1 MRSQNPSCCLARWQ
15 PVRFVPAAR
24 YVNKRK
30 LIEEE
35 NPLSSF
41 ANIAN
46 FHQSTKFFAINRFQN
61 MPTSRHTYPARWYQA
76 GVFGRELRGNSLCGY
91 QAGVFG
97 RELRGNSLA
106 WYQAGVFGRDLRG
119 NSLCGGQAGVF
130 GRELRGKSLCGYQA
144 GVFGRDLRGNSLAWY
159 QAGVFGRDLRGNSLA
174 WYHA

>member
-46 FHQSTKFFAINRFQN
+46 FHQSTKFSAINRFQN

-76 GVFGRELRGNSLCGY
+76 GVFGR
-91 QAGVFG
+91 
-97 RELRGNSLA
+97 
-106 WYQAGVFGRDLRG
+106 
-119 NSLCGGQAGVF
+119 
-130 GRELRGKSLCGYQA
+130 
-144 GVFGRDLRGNSLAWY
+144 DLRGNSLAWY
-159 QAGVFGRDLRGNSLA
+159 QAGVFWREFAWKLARVVSSGSLRMRIAWKVALWVSSGSLRAGIAWKVALWVSSGSLRARFAWKLARVVSSGRLRMRIA
-174 WYHA
+174 

>member
-30 LIEEE
+30 IIEEE

-61 MPTSRHTYPARWYQA
+61 MPTSRHTYSARW
-76 GVFGRELRGNSLCGY
+76 
-91 QAGVFG
+91 
-97 RELRGNSLA
+97 
-106 WYQAGVFGRDLRG
+106 
-119 NSLCGGQAGVF
+119 
-130 GRELRGKSLCGYQA
+130 YQA

-159 QAGVFGRDLRGNSLA
+159 QAGVFWREFAWKHARVVSSGSLRARFAWKLARVVSSGSLRARIA
-174 WYHA
+174 WKVALWVSSRSLRTGIAWKVARVVSCVTLRA